1 MSPDAAQ
8 DDLSA
13 DGVAYFDD
21 RKPKAVDFL
30 AEVLEGLAKSPKCIP
45 PKFFYDDA
53 GSHLFNA
60 ICETE
65 EYYVT
70 RTETALMAEIAPEI
84 AALAGPGRVVVEY
97 GCGSSLKIDILLNL
111 LDSPAEF
118 LGIDISGEHL
128 RQTVIEIA
136 RDHPEVRVG
145 GLCADFS
152 GGLELP
158 NEVGE
163 GRLLAFFPGS
173 TIGNQTPAEAEEFL
187 HDVRATVGD
196 DGEMLIGVDL
206 RKSPDILNPAYN
218 DAAGY
223 TAEFNLNLLHRMV
236 NELGADLEI
245 ESFRHKAFFNEVESR
260 IEMHLESLKAQ
271 TIAVGG
277 QSFDFAEGEKI
288 HTENSYK
295 YSVEDFGA
303 LAGRA
308 GFDVRKTWTDR
319 DQLFS
324 VHYLQAK

>member
-21 RKPKAVDFL
+21 RKPKTVDFL

-70 RTETALMAEIAPEI
+70 RTETALMAEIGPEI
-84 AALAGPGRVVVEY
+84 AALAGSGRVVVEY

-152 GGLELP
+152 GGLALP
-158 NEVGE
+158 NNVGE

-196 DGEMLIGVDL
+196 YGEMLIGVDL
-206 RKSPDILNPAYN
+206 RKSLDILNPAYN

-245 ESFRHKAFFNEVESR
+245 ESFRHKAFFNEAESR

-308 GFDVRKTWTDR
+308 GFDVRKTWTDP

>member
-1 MSPDAAQ
+1 MSSEASREN
-8 DDLSA
+8 LFA
-13 DGVAYFDD
+13 DGVAYFVD
-21 RKPKAVDFL
+21 RKPKAADFM
-30 AEVLEGLAKSPKCIP
+30 AEVLEGLAKSPKAIP

-60 ICETE
+60 ICETP

-70 RTETALMAEIAPEI
+70 RTETSLMATIGPEI

-111 LDSPAEF
+111 LDKPAEF

-136 RDHPEVRVG
+136 RDHPDVRVG

-152 GGLELP
+152 GGLDLP
-158 NEVGE
+158 TEMGE

-173 TIGNQTPAEAEEFL
+173 TIGNQTPAEAEDFL
-187 HDVRATVGD
+187 RDVRATIGD

-218 DAAGY
+218 DAAGH
-223 TAEFNLNLLHRMV
+223 TAAFNLNLFHRMV
-236 NELGADLEI
+236 NELGADLDI
-245 ESFRHKAFFNEVESR
+245 GSFRHKAFFNEAESR
-260 IEMHLESLKAQ
+260 IEMHLESQKAQ
-271 TIAVGG
+271 TILLGDR
-277 QSFDFAEGEKI
+277 SFDVADGETI
-288 HTENSYK
+288 HTENSHK
-295 YSVEDFGA
+295 YSIEAFSD

-308 GFDVRKTWTDR
+308 GFDVRKSWTDK

-324 VHYLQAK
+324 IHYLGAK